1 MQLRGRRGPRQLQ
14 GGGQGGGLGGQ
25 RWGLL
30 AGLALPLLFRV
41 PAARAWTLELKGA
54 QDLTFAAGAEFR
66 SAPLASSGGA
76 GALIRSGSPGDHSSA
91 TCVKPSP
98 EAVKRVQLDYDYVIG
113 YESHGG
119 EAPVLSILVHDTP
132 APDGPGAKQ
141 ICARHTLGCPSRQ
154 S

>member
-1 MQLRGRRGPRQLQ
+1 MQLKGRRGPRQLQ
-14 GGGQGGGLGGQ
+14 GGGQGGGFGGQ

-30 AGLALPLLFRV
+30 AGLVLPLMLRV
-41 PAARAWTLELKGA
+41 PTARAWTLELKGA

-119 EAPVLSILVHDTP
+119 EAPVLSVWVHDTP